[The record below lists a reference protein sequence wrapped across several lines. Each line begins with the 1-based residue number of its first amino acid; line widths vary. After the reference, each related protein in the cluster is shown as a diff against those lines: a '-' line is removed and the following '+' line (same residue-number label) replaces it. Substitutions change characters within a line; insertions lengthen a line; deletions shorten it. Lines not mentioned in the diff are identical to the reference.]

1 MATPGQISA
10 RQQTAAKIIA
20 ERLTELF
27 PEVEPINIPSRSR
40 HGAQFLI
47 TLQLEAVAE
56 FLRNV
61 ETKIELTGND
71 DRLLDYRTA
80 ASTITYDETKHITQT
95 LDFSRFSVETLANI
109 ADDLDIHL
117 EASGKNGRILKTD
130 YVKALEHAN
139 ADR

>member
-61 ETKIELTGND
+61 ETKIELTGSD
-71 DRLLDYRTA
+71 TP
-80 ASTITYDETKHITQT
+80 ST
-95 LDFSRFSVETLANI
+95 LDFSKFGVKTLEGIATDLNVEVEGTGA
-109 ADDLDIHL
+109 
-117 EASGKNGRILKTD
+117 NGRILKTD

>member
-27 PEVEPINIPSRSR
+27 PEVDPINIPSRSR

-47 TLQLEAVAE
+47 TLQLESIAE
-56 FLRNV
+56 FLRGV

-71 DRLLDYRTA
+71 DRLLDYKTA
-80 ASTITYDETKHITQT
+80 ASTITYDVTKHLTQT
-95 LDFSRFSVETLANI
+95 FDFSKFSAKTLEGI
-109 ADDLDIHL
+109 ADDLKVPV
-117 EASGKNGRILKTD
+117 EGSGANGRILKTD